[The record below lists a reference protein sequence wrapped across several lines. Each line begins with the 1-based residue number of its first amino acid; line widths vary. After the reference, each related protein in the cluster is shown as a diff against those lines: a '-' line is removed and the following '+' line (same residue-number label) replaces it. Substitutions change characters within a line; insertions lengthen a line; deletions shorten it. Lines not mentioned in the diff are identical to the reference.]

1 MDHDRQAS
9 ANGSAIGAGIVYMCM
24 GAICMVALDV
34 AVRSL
39 LETYELVQVIFL
51 RSVFA
56 FVLIALI
63 IVQQRQVSALRTR
76 RPGWHVFRSLLMT
89 GSIFTFFYALKYL
102 PLADVIVL
110 AFAAPLIITAMSR
123 PFLGESVGPWRWA
136 AVIAGFVGVLIVVR
150 PGYGVVHPAAF
161 VALAGAAFY
170 SGLALTARK
179 LANTESVWS
188 MSLYSFIAP
197 TLIGGVASVGSWT
210 MPDSVDWIVFAL
222 SGTFGA
228 LAFLCVNAAYARAP
242 ATIIVPFEYTG
253 LIWATAA
260 GYLFWDEV
268 PGLNTWLGAAIIVA
282 SGMLI
287 LFRETIARPK
297 ADAGLDFPLQ
307 EVTGVKVTRPAG
319 YNN

>member
-1 MDHDRQAS
+1 MENNQQAS
-9 ANGSAIGAGIVYMCM
+9 ATGSAVGAGIAYMCM

-34 AVRSL
+34 AVRTL

-63 IVQQRQVSALRTR
+63 IVQQRQTSALRTR
-76 RPGWHVFRSLLMT
+76 QPGWHLFRSLLMT
-89 GSIFTFFYALKYL
+89 GSIFAFFYALKYL
-102 PLADVIVL
+102 PLADVIVI

-136 AVIAGFVGVLIVVR
+136 AVVAGFVGVLIVVQ
-150 PGYGVVHPAAF
+150 PGFGVVHPAAF
-161 VALAGAAFY
+161 IALAGAAFY

-179 LANTESVWS
+179 LARTESVWS

-197 TLIGGVASVGSWT
+197 TLIGGAASFGNWT
-210 MPDSVDWIVFAL
+210 MPVPVDWLVFAL
-222 SGTFGA
+222 SGAFGA

-242 ATIIVPFEYTG
+242 ASIIVPFEYTG
-253 LIWATAA
+253 LVWATTA

-268 PGLNTWLGAAIIVA
+268 PGLNTWFGAAIIVA

-287 LFRETIARPK
+287 LFRETVARPK
-297 ADAGLDFPLQ
+297 ADAALDFPFQ
-307 EVTGVKVTRPAG
+307 EAVCVKGPRPDG
-319 YNN
+319 